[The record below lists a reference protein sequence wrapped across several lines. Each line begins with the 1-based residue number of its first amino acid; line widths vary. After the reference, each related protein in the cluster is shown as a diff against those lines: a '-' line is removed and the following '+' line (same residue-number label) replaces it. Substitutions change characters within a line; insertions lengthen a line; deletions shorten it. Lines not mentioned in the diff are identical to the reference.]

1 MIKFTYALKLVNSF
15 VNWKVHFQL
24 LNRVV
29 FPAKLAK
36 PKAIVQTWCLAWKAF
51 VNVEIL
57 QINDNKSGEILGFLK
72 DNRTIASRE
81 TLCSHLIQY
90 TLSRWSFP
98 VILKIQDSQA
108 WKSSLWWVSKLLK
121 KCQNWK
127 KNESCSLSID
137 LYKLLIAR
145 GDKLL
150 YF

>member
-15 VNWKVHFQL
+15 VNWKVHF
-24 LNRVV
+24 
-29 FPAKLAK
+29 PALESC
-36 PKAIVQTWCLAWKAF
+36 CLSSEIGETKGYCS
-51 VNVEIL
+51 NMMLGVESLCECRNFANQWQQVGRNSRI
-57 QINDNKSGEILGFLK
+57 LK

-98 VILKIQDSQA
+98 VILKIQGSQA

-127 KNESCSLSID
+127 KKMKAVHCQ
-137 LYKLLIAR
+137 LI
-145 GDKLL
+145 
-150 YF
+150 YTSF